1 MHAIYWMLIHSLW
14 QGVLAAVLAGAI
26 ITGTRKQPAI
36 VRYRLLAADLLLFLL
51 ATGFTFCYEIGQGPG
66 ANERAGVVRDWRS
79 PEAPTLAGVPGGG
92 ANGTGSRSTYAG
104 KISVYAARIS
114 HQVARISDQAGRLS
128 DYLNAHAA
136 VVVAIWLSCLFV
148 QLVRL
153 MGGIYGLHLIRDGG
167 IKPGKHWK
175 EELLVLAGRLG
186 IKKTVTLLE
195 SARVQV
201 PATIGYFK
209 PVILVPLGML
219 MQLPADQVQTIL
231 LHELAHIRRGDYLTN
246 VLLHI
251 TTAVFFFNPG
261 IRWLNALIRRERE
274 ACCDDIVL
282 AHANESGVYFDALV
296 AFKTYMIGRP
306 APACAM
312 ALGSERNQLLAR
324 IRRML
329 TKENKTLNNMEKT
342 ILSFSLAAV
351 ITAGLISMRPAPAT
365 LVVNGSAVPAMSGS
379 QVPVMNASQ
388 ASVMNASQAPVTSGS
403 PAPITRADTLPPPPR
418 NSKKDTLS
426 NGARTYAKDTL
437 LQRKLEAERKAE
449 AEHKATYE
457 TDLRTMKL
465 QAEEQAQKMLLL
477 TDTMQSLNQR
487 MAEKAVQDK
496 LMSLKLA
503 NEAQDKVLKLQ
514 SPDTRI
520 LRIIEDLKRN
530 QLITDEDPLSFTL
543 NNNGLIVNGTPAP
556 ANLQQEFKS
565 KYLGSSK
572 DHFIYEH
579 QGGSTRTDIRV
590 EK

>member
-26 ITGTRKQPAI
+26 ITGTRKQPAML
-36 VRYRLLAADLLLFLL
+36 RYRLLAADLLLFLL
-51 ATGFTFCYEIGQGPG
+51 AAGFTFCYEIGQGPG
-66 ANERAGVVRDWRS
+66 ANERAGVIRNWRS
-79 PEAPTLAGVPGGG
+79 PEIPTLAGVSVDGVN
-92 ANGTGSRSTYAG
+92 ATGRL
-104 KISVYAARIS
+104 SVYAERI
-114 HQVARISDQAGRLS
+114 S

-153 MGGIYGLHLIRDGG
+153 MGGIYGLHRIRSGG

-175 EELLVLAGRLG
+175 EELVVLAGRLG
-186 IKKTVTLLE
+186 IKKSVVLLE

-201 PATIGYFK
+201 PATIGFFK

-274 ACCDDIVL
+274 ACCDDMVL
-282 AHANESGVYFDALV
+282 AHANDSGVYFDALV
-296 AFKTYMIGRP
+296 AFKVYMSGRP
-306 APACAM
+306 APSYAM
-312 ALGSERNQLLAR
+312 ALGRERNRLLGR

-365 LVVNGSAVPAMSGS
+365 LVVKVPAASTMSGL
-379 QVPVMNASQ
+379 
-388 ASVMNASQAPVTSGS
+388 
-403 PAPITRADTLPPPPR
+403 PARIYAKDTLPDGAR
-418 NSKKDTLS
+418 NSKKDTL
-426 NGARTYAKDTL
+426 R
-437 LQRKLEAERKAE
+437 QRKLEAERKAE
-449 AEHKATYE
+449 AEAKAMSEHKAMSE
-457 TDLRTMKL
+457 TDLREMKL
-465 QAEEQAQKMLLL
+465 QAEEMALKARLMVDTLQDQHLAKIVLDSLEKTRMHDQILISKLSLDAQ
-477 TDTMQSLNQR
+477 DR
-487 MAEKAVQDK
+487 I
-496 LMSLKLA
+496 LKL
-503 NEAQDKVLKLQ
+503 N
-514 SPDTRI
+514 PDARI
-520 LRIIEDLKRN
+520 QRIVDELKRN

-543 NNNGLIVNGTPAP
+543 DNNGLIVNGTAAP
-556 ANLQQEFKS
+556 AEVYQKLKER
-565 KYLGSSK
+565 YLGSAK
-572 DHFIYEH
+572 GHFIYDH
-579 QGGSTRTDIRV
+579 HGGSTHTDISL